1 MKVLLLTP
9 VHNEYVAR
17 KSKKLCGIPV
27 TQGQASWVKAI
38 LSLGHEIDVFIYSSS
53 VIIPHGI
60 HIRIMYFLEKY
71 FPIFTGRVRRRLEKF
86 YKYNPDVIIRSIIF
100 EKKANAFKP
109 DIICISG
116 GLTCILPAFIKRVK
130 DKYHAKVLLFSGVN
144 PIYSIT
150 PVERNLV
157 KSAIIDY
164 VIENDS
170 GYADEWRKKG
180 VNSFVLPISSVDPDL
195 HKKVILSSKEKKQYS
210 CDVSFV
216 GSITPDRVQ
225 KLKSLTKYNFKFWGD
240 IKPGV
245 SIPADLAPYYQGLAN
260 SETMI
265 KIFNASKIVVN
276 LQPKDMVSGGN
287 MRTFEIPATGS
298 FMLTDKIDEKWFKEI
313 RPVIFSSISDAKSKI
328 DYYLENDSERIDHAK
343 KLKKYMLQNHTYKI
357 HFHRLFQLIKNEKQS
372 L

>member
-17 KSKKLCGIPV
+17 SSKKLRGIPV

-60 HIRIMYFLEKY
+60 HTRIMYFLEKY
-71 FPIFTGRVRRRLEKF
+71 FPILTGRVRRRLEKF

-100 EKKANAFKP
+100 EKKTNLFKP
-109 DIICISG
+109 DVICISG
-116 GLTCILPAFIKRVK
+116 GLTSILPETIKRVK
-130 DKYHAKVLLFSGVN
+130 HMHRAKVLLFSGVN
-144 PIYSIT
+144 PAYSIT
-150 PVERNLV
+150 PVEHALV
-157 KSAIIDY
+157 KSSVIDY

-170 GYADEWRKKG
+170 GYASSWRKKG

-195 HKKVILSSKEKKQYS
+195 HKKVILSSREKKLYS

-216 GSITPDRVQ
+216 GSITSDRVE
-225 KLKSLTKYNFKFWGD
+225 KLKSFTKYNFKFWGD

-245 SIPADLAPYYQGLAN
+245 SIPTELAPYYQGLAN
-260 SETMI
+260 SEKMI

-287 MRTFEIPATGS
+287 MRTFEISATGS
-298 FMLTDKIDEKWFKEI
+298 FMLTDKIEEKWFKEV
-313 RPVIFSSISDAKSKI
+313 RPVIFSSISDAKKKI
-328 DYYLENDSERIDHAK
+328 DYYLDNDKERIDHAK
-343 KLKKYMLQNHTYKI
+343 KLQKYMLQNHTYKI
-357 HFHRLFQLIKNEKQS
+357 HLDILFKLIKNEKQN